1 MRISWVGDSVKT
13 DLAEFLLKLGWTGQ
27 GPKSRPSGKE
37 GSEEVDKNESRG
49 VFVTILWYLADVS
62 LN

>member
-1 MRISWVGDSVKT
+1 
-13 DLAEFLLKLGWTGQ
+13 LAEFLLKLGWTGQ
-27 GPKSRPSGKE
+27 GPKSRPSGEE